1 MWLKLSP
8 SSSSS
13 PSPSGSPPATGMPCA
28 GAEASL
34 AEVMGKDAS
43 QTPPPAE
50 AKGKSLVAPALSVG
64 APTPCAGGDAVSI
77 GG

>member
-1 MWLKLSP
+1 
-8 SSSSS
+8 
-13 PSPSGSPPATGMPCA
+13 MPCA

-50 AKGKSLVAPALSVG
+50 AKGKSLIAPALSVD
-64 APTPCAGGDAVSI
+64 APTSCAGGDAVST